1 MNKTIEALISIM
13 NISLNATSADV
24 AQMTD
29 LIDGLDDDIE
39 TIKTL
44 IIGTG
49 GSGDDKPVDVTT
61 EVLPTT
67 VEEDRAAVE
76 ETSSTTTADGR
87 KGAKH
92 KSHKAEVPKVTEY
105 VMGLGRKI
113 YVAEDL
119 INKVTNRYKSL
130 DRNFVRR
137 VIKQIGYAKMTEKLW
152 RYDQVSNT
160 VTIGKED
167 K

>member
-44 IIGTG
+44 VIGTG
-49 GSGDDKPVDVTT
+49 TSDDKPVDVIT
-61 EVLPTT
+61 EVLPAA
-67 VEEDRAAVE
+67 VEEDRAVVEE
-76 ETSSTTTADGR
+76 ETSSTISNDGR
-87 KGAKH
+87 KGVKH

-137 VIKQIGYAKMTEKLW
+137 VIKQIGYANMTEKLW
-152 RYDQVSNT
+152 RYDQSSNT